1 MLEFDLNKKKLY
13 KRQIITNGGFGGF
26 GGFIVLIFF
35 KDKLYKGDYKYE
47 KNKNG

>member
-13 KRQIITNGGFGGF
+13 KRQIVTNGGF